1 MARLLQAL
9 GLICVAGIVGCGAGA
24 PKQAKEPEA
33 GAQEQKAAATQE
45 TPAKSDMPAAAD
57 AKEAKADAAKAEA
70 KPEPK
75 EPEIPMSKEDPGDS
89 GAVQLGAEH
98 AKKVVAANQPF
109 LAEYCWTKAMKENP
123 KGPKKVRLATEVE
136 VNPDGTAKNVKV
148 VGGKDYA
155 GLSACVEKHMKLW
168 KYPRAKKASSLMFP
182 IILEHKDVETLVK

>member
-1 MARLLQAL
+1 MARLLRAL
-9 GLICVAGIVGCGAGA
+9 GLICVTGIVACGAGA
-24 PKQAKEPEA
+24 PKQAKEPEVEP
-33 GAQEQKAAATQE
+33 QEQKAAASPE
-45 TPAKSDMPAAAD
+45 APGKSDMPAASES
-57 AKEAKADAAKAEA
+57 KEAKAEEAKAAEA
-70 KPEPK
+70 KPK

-89 GAVQLGAEH
+89 GAVQLGPEH
-98 AKKVVAANQPF
+98 AKKVVATNQPF

-155 GLSACVEKHMKLW
+155 GLSDCVEKHMKLW
-168 KYPRAKKASSLMFP
+168 KYPRAKKQSSLMFP

>member
-1 MARLLQAL
+1 VARLLQAL
-9 GLICVAGIVGCGAGA
+9 GLICVAGIVACGAGA
-24 PKQAKEPEA
+24 PKQAKEPDSALE
-33 GAQEQKAAATQE
+33 EQKAAASPE
-45 TPAKSDMPAAAD
+45 APAKSDMPAAAD
-57 AKEAKADAAKAEA
+57 ASEAKGDAA

-75 EPEIPMSKEDPGDS
+75 EPEIPTSKEDPGDS
-89 GAVQLGAEH
+89 GALQLGADH

-109 LAEYCWTKAMKENP
+109 LAEYCWTKALKENP

-136 VNPDGTAKNVKV
+136 VNPDGTAKGVKV
-148 VGGKDYA
+148 VGGNDYA